1 MKFYREFKEPL
12 VYTSCE
18 LFIVKKLRFLA
29 HFTISFTLKIYRK
42 SPFLQQISINVEHM
56 MKQIKTFILLGFI
69 TSIALNMV
77 ACSDNNNEQE
87 SKKESSGDHVWKTQ
101 TDALKSAKE
110 MAKKMQESLDQQQEK
125 MNDNN

>member
-1 MKFYREFKEPL
+1 MSRPCSSRGRSLEPAPRPKD
-12 VYTSCE
+12 VV
-18 LFIVKKLRFLA
+18 LFL
-29 HFTISFTLKIYRK
+29 
-42 SPFLQQISINVEHM
+42 
-56 MKQIKTFILLGFI
+56 IKTFILLGFI

>member
-1 MKFYREFKEPL
+1 MKRVKI
-12 VYTSCE
+12 
-18 LFIVKKLRFLA
+18 FI
-29 HFTISFTLKIYRK
+29 
-42 SPFLQQISINVEHM
+42 
-56 MKQIKTFILLGFI
+56 FIGFI

-77 ACSDNNNEQE
+77 ACSDNNDEQE

-110 MAKKMQESLDQQQEK
+110 MAKKMQESLNQQQEK